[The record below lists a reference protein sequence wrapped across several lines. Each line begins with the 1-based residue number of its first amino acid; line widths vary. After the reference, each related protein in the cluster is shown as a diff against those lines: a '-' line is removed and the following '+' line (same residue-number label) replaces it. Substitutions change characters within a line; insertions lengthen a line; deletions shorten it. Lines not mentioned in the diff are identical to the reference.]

1 MAACQSCPERHPS
14 LHVAQWQE
22 MVGLPAD
29 CTLTPAQ
36 AGDVAEALRQAD
48 EDVALYAGWW
58 PLPTQVCEE
67 IRVAIRYGGCF
78 FARAGLSRWVTL
90 RFGKVQRIER
100 VEFLHRPGSCTPGVD
115 CYVAAPGAI
124 CIVDS
129 QYGSVELDVRST
141 VGCGCPADIER
152 VRIRYVS
159 GDGCE
164 VDDAPRFA
172 RLLACYAATLLP
184 SPHLCGLDL
193 RFDDWDSYTLS
204 ESETEHTQEDIF
216 GSDLDLNDRTIT
228 DRTLTK
234 SKEGRLPQN
243 PQDYQCPFGPT
254 RAGVQLWRYL
264 KSRRRLRAY
273 RL

>member
-1 MAACQSCPERHPS
+1 MAACESCPERQAS
-14 LHVAQWQE
+14 LTVTQWQ
-22 MVGLPAD
+22 MLVGLPTD

-36 AGDVAEALRQAD
+36 AGDIAEALLQAD

-90 RFGKVQRIER
+90 RFGKVQRVES
-100 VEFLHRPGSCTPGVD
+100 VEFLRRPGGCTPGVE
-115 CYVAAPGAI
+115 CYIAAPGAI
-124 CIVDS
+124 CVVDS
-129 QYGSVELDVRST
+129 QYGSVELDVRSA

-159 GDGCE
+159 GDGC
-164 VDDAPRFA
+164 DAADAPRFA
-172 RLLACYAATLLP
+172 RLLARYAATLLP
-184 SPHLCGLDL
+184 SPHRCGLDL
-193 RFDDWDSYTLS
+193 RFDDWDSYTLA
-204 ESETEHTQEDIF
+204 ETETEHTQEDIF
-216 GSDLDLNDRTIT
+216 GSDLDLNDRTMT

-243 PQDYQCPFGPT
+243 PTDYQCPFGPT